1 MQSKNRK
8 TSESTG
14 TNNSENHNIDL
25 LKRQLKNVRAVKDKL
40 EKKVAKMANQLT
52 ELRKAKKDL
61 ELKVRLAQLK
71 VTKMTED
78 ISTRNQILSER
89 QRKVTEL
96 TEKIKSLQR
105 EIGTSSDKC
114 IEKENKHLEY
124 RRKKVTEDNRR
135 LRQMNQELKEQ
146 INFLE
151 EEVRKLQSNDLNQ
164 DNLKLRNKLNEA
176 LILANSFRRKYYSL
190 KREIEKGYPVSK
202 LLFLLDEKLGMD
214 NITEYEPLYR
224 LLSKMIRM
232 KKFLRSHTRHIA
244 KRNNNAVEVV
254 MGYILYSHEQHWF
267 ASLNGQAYRLDISPE
282 ELGATDDL
290 PASAVISNGKARIK
304 TIYPFEHNNDFSGI
318 TPTVNRSRKH
328 KESNSKCSDDR
339 DEFRGIKILIVGSRN
354 KEKYS
359 RALSDL
365 GANVTWHN
373 PYEDGENAL
382 MGKLSS
388 ANVVI
393 LCQRHIPHGILDSA
407 DITDPRVE
415 LVSRDNVTVI
425 IARIRFVLV
434 TKLHL
439 ISIG

>member
-1 MQSKNRK
+1 MQSKHSK

-14 TNNSENHNIDL
+14 TNNSDL

-52 ELRKAKKDL
+52 ELRKAKNDL
-61 ELKVRLAQLK
+61 EAKVRLAQLK
-71 VTKMTED
+71 VSKMAED
-78 ISTRNQILSER
+78 ISIQNQILSER
-89 QRKVTEL
+89 ERKVTKL
-96 TEKIKSLQR
+96 TEKIKSLQQ
-105 EIGTSSDKC
+105 EIGTSSGKG
-114 IEKENKHLEY
+114 IETENKHLEY

-146 INFLE
+146 INSLE
-151 EEVRKLQSNDLNQ
+151 QEVRKLQSNDLNQ
-164 DNLKLRNKLNEA
+164 DNLKLMNKLNEA

-224 LLSKMIRM
+224 LFSKMIRM
-232 KKFLRSHTRHIA
+232 KKFLRRYTGYMA
-244 KRNNNAVEVV
+244 KSNNGSVEVV

-267 ASLNGQAYRLDISPE
+267 ASLNGQAYRLDISSE

-290 PASAVISNGKARIK
+290 PASAVINDGKARIK
-304 TIYPFEHNNDFSGI
+304 TIYPIEYNNDFPGPN
-318 TPTVNRSRKH
+318 PTVNRSRKH
-328 KESNSKCSDDR
+328 KELNSDDIH
-339 DEFRGIKILIVGSRN
+339 EFQGIKILIVGSRN
-354 KEKYS
+354 KEKYLK
-359 RALSDL
+359 ALSDL
-365 GANVTWHN
+365 GAKVTWHN

-393 LCQRHIPHGILDSA
+393 LCQRHIPHGILDIA